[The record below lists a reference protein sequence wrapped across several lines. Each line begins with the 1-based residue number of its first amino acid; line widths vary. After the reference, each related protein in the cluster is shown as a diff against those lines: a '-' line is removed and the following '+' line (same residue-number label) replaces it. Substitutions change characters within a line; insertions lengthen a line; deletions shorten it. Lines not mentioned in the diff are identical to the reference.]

1 LSLKSEVLSRGLG
14 RMASV
19 NVEIRAANYRRFFV
33 IRKSYICINETLIQH
48 IQTIRRFFAGR
59 PVKKAYLFG
68 SYSRNDA
75 DKNSDVDILVELD
88 HSTPIGLQFF
98 TYSDELQN
106 LLKRKVDVVSYEG
119 LSKYVK
125 PFIDKDK
132 VLIYER

>member
-1 LSLKSEVLSRGLG
+1 MKLSSKHLK
-14 RMASV
+14 
-19 NVEIRAANYRRFFV
+19 
-33 IRKSYICINETLIQH
+33 
-48 IQTIRRFFAGR
+48 TIRSFFSGL

-68 SYSRNDA
+68 SYSRNEA
-75 DKNSDVDILVELD
+75 DENSDIDILVELD
-88 HSTPIGLQFF
+88 HSKPIGMQFF

-106 LLKRKVDVVSYEG
+106 LLNKKVEVVSYEG